1 MTEGCGVRD
10 GVAYKAQ
17 MCSQFPE
24 LQLRIHF
31 LIIILIRKNSE
42 NSSMPLPWTTVHQM
56 SIMWQSCGK
65 CSEGH
70 DGAYMWFSVTGGF
83 INLVKE
89 QRQNALERR
98 F

>member
-1 MTEGCGVRD
+1 MTGGCGVGD

-17 MCSQFPE
+17 MYSQFPE

-31 LIIILIRKNSE
+31 LILILIRKSSKD
-42 NSSMPLPWTTVHQM
+42 SSMPLPWTTAHQM
-56 SIMWQSCGK
+56 SIVWQNCGR
-65 CSEGH
+65 CSDGH

-83 INLVKE
+83 IILVKE
-89 QRQNALERR
+89 QRRNALEKR